1 MTGQRAL
8 GHEGTGHPWTET
20 EEKLYTTR
28 FPLWA
33 SPQPVVSK
41 REKPQLGEGE
51 MCPGV
56 PAQLG
61 AMWRL
66 WARASSIGR
75 LAIRGWRERHR
86 ASGFCK

>member
-1 MTGQRAL
+1 MRVLDIL
-8 GHEGTGHPWTET
+8 GHKQKKNYIPQGSHSGP
-20 EEKLYTTR
+20 
-28 FPLWA
+28 A
-33 SPQPVVSK
+33 PQPVVSK
-41 REKPQLGEGE
+41 REKPQLGEGG
-51 MCPGV
+51 MCPDV